1 LVLFWSLEFGIWD
14 FLMAYL
20 DQFLKVIVK
29 EGGSDLHIGEGQP
42 PKMRKHGDIAPIR
55 EKPLTR
61 DETMSMLREVCGD
74 RNWKIFDD
82 RCDLDFAYEMDAA
95 SRFRCNYLKQAHG
108 YGAVFRLIPT
118 KIATLEQLGIP
129 LVAKEFAHLR
139 GGLVLVTGPT
149 GSGKSTTLAA
159 LIDYIN
165 DNFSRHIVTIEE
177 PIEFVHDNKRSII
190 TQREIPG
197 DCESFPVA
205 LKAALREDADSV
217 LVGEMRDL
225 ETISLALTAA
235 ETGLLVFGTLHT
247 NNARKTVDR
256 MVDVFPAARQPQ
268 VRAMLANSL
277 RGVLAQLLL
286 KKADGSGRVAVNE
299 VLVANAAVSAIIR
312 EGATQK
318 LQDVIISGKGQG
330 MQFMDDAIFALL
342 QNGTVTPYEAF
353 MKAID
358 KNRFKQFL
366 PAEEKHLGDAAGAV
380 PDDEKRVP
388 GNFVKK
394 IGSRSSRR

>member
-1 LVLFWSLEFGIWD
+1 
-14 FLMAYL
+14 MAYL
-20 DQFLKVIVK
+20 DQFLNVIVE

-42 PKMRKHGDIAPIR
+42 PKMRRHGDVMAIR
-55 EKPLTR
+55 PTAVTR
-61 DETMSMLREVCGD
+61 DEAASMLSEVCGPH
-74 RNWKIFDD
+74 NWELFES
-82 RCDLDFAYEMDAA
+82 RGDLDFAYEMDAA
-95 SRFRCNYLKQAHG
+95 SRFRCNYLKQANG

-129 LVAKEFAHLR
+129 PVVREFAHLR

-165 DNFSRHIVTIEE
+165 ENFSRHIVTIEE
-177 PIEFVHDNKRSII
+177 PIEFVHSNKRSII
-190 TQREIPG
+190 TQREVPN
-197 DCESFPVA
+197 DSVSFPVA
-205 LKAALREDADSV
+205 LKAALREDADIV

-256 MVDVFPAARQPQ
+256 MVDVFPATRQAQ
-268 VRAMLANSL
+268 ARAMLANSL

-299 VLVANAAVSAIIR
+299 ILIANAAVSAIIR
-312 EGATQK
+312 EGSTQK
-318 LQDVIISGKGQG
+318 LQDVIVSGKGQG
-330 MQFMDDAIFALL
+330 MQFMDDAIWALL
-342 QNGTVTPYEAF
+342 QPGTVTPHEAF

-358 KNRFKQFL
+358 KNRFKPYL
-366 PAEEKHLGDAAGAV
+366 PAEEAHLGDAAGAV
-380 PDDEKRVP
+380 PDDEQRKP
-388 GNFVKK
+388 GNFVKRVAAK
-394 IGSRSSRR
+394 PARR

>member
-1 LVLFWSLEFGIWD
+1 
-14 FLMAYL
+14 MPYL
-20 DQFLKVIVK
+20 DQFLKVIVDQ
-29 EGGSDLHIGEGQP
+29 GGSDLHIGEGQP
-42 PKMRKHGDIAPIR
+42 PKMRKHGDVAPIR
-55 EKPLTR
+55 AEPVTRVEAEK
-61 DETMSMLREVCGD
+61 MLSEICGA
-74 RNWKIFDD
+74 RLWKIFEE
-82 RCDLDFAYEMDAA
+82 RGDLDLAYEMDRH
-95 SRFRCNYLKQAHG
+95 SRFRCNFLKQTNG

-118 KIATLEQLGIP
+118 KIASLEQLGIP
-129 LVAKEFAHLR
+129 PVVKEFGHLR

-165 DNFSRHIVTIEE
+165 QSFSHHIVTIEE
-177 PIEFVHDNKRSII
+177 PIEFVHENKRSII
-190 TQREIPG
+190 TQREIPSNAI
-197 DCESFPVA
+197 SFPSA
-205 LKAALREDADSV
+205 LKAALREDADIV

-256 MVDVFPAARQPQ
+256 MVDVFPADKQAQART
-268 VRAMLANSL
+268 MLANSL

-299 VLVANAAVSAIIR
+299 ILIVNAAVSAIIR

-318 LQDVIISGKGQG
+318 LQDVIVAGKGQG
-330 MQFMDDAIFALL
+330 MQFMDDAIWTLL
-342 QNGTVTPYEAF
+342 QQGIVTPHEAF

-358 KNRFKQFL
+358 KNRFKPFL
-366 PAEEKHLGDAAGAV
+366 PAEEEHLGDAAGAV
-380 PDDEKRVP
+380 PDDEKRAP
-388 GNFVKK
+388 GNFMKRVAA
-394 IGSRSSRR
+394 RAPRH